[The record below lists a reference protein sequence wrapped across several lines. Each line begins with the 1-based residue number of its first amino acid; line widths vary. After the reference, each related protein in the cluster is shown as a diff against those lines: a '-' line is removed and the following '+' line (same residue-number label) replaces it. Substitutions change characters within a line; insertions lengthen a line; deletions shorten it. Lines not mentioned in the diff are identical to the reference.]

1 MRGADIVIL
10 LVRPRND
17 LPLRVFADKH
27 SKGTSPERGL
37 HMYFSASFH
46 LEFRVNPSGDW
57 NSHVY
62 TVFAC
67 NAAPQIAKRI
77 ATT

>member
-10 LVRPRND
+10 LFNPLND
-17 LPLRVFADKH
+17 LPLSVFADKH

-37 HMYFSASFH
+37 LMYFSASFH
-46 LEFRVNPSGDW
+46 FEFSVNPSLGCS
-57 NSHVY
+57 SHVY

-67 NAAPQIAKRI
+67 NAAQFF
-77 ATT
+77 